1 MRRIKLFFLL
11 TALLAIAQGT
21 WAGTKTFTS
30 FVKGDN
36 IQSPV
41 TVKCWQVS
49 ANRVLMSMPVEI
61 SVSAGYTITSVEFR
75 VYSAYDNSYDIN
87 ASPGTISNKRPTAG
101 TTVTVSNVNNTSTT
115 LQSYGNYIADQI
127 QVNYAPVNYT
137 ISYTLNGGSISG
149 SYPTSYNIET
159 NTFTLKNPT
168 RSGYTFTGWTRSN
181 GSTKQ
186 TSVSIAKGS
195 TGNKSYTANWQV
207 NQASVTT
214 APTAK
219 TGLTYN
225 GSAKA
230 LVNAGVASNGTM
242 YYKVGSGSWS
252 TSIPTATNAG
262 TYTVQYYAKGTGGAS
277 DSGTGSVQVTI
288 AKANPTV
295 TAPTAKSGLKYTG
308 SAQALVNAGSTT
320 GGTMQYKVGSGS
332 WGTSIPTG
340 TDVGTYT
347 VYYQVVGNTNYN
359 GNSGSNFQVTIAQSD
374 QQKADAVIAQINAIG
389 SPITASSQTAISSAR
404 TAYNALTAE
413 QKALV
418 TNYTTLTNAEA
429 ALAVVNLINAIGSPI
444 TAASQTAIDAA
455 RNAYDNLTDDQ
466 KALVGNLSALIDAE
480 AALAVV
486 NQIAAIGEVTL
497 SSGSTIDAARNAY
510 NNLTGDQ
517 QALVGNYATLTAAE
531 AAYNTLV
538 ADHAAADAVIDK
550 INAIGSPITATSQ
563 TAIEDARAAYNALT
577 DTQKGY
583 VTNDSELT
591 AAEAALAAV
600 NLINAIDDPVTASSQ
615 TAIDAARNAYDALS
629 NDQKALVGNIS
640 ALTDAEAAL
649 AVVNLINAI
658 GSPITAASQ
667 TAIDAARN
675 AYDNLTDDQ
684 KALVGNL
691 SALIDAEA
699 ALAVVNQI
707 AAIGEVTLSSG
718 STIADVRTAYDALTG
733 DQQALVGNY
742 ATLTAAEAAYN
753 TLVTDHAAADA
764 VIAQINAIGS
774 PITATSQTAIEDAHA
789 AYDALT
795 DTQKGYVT
803 NYSELT
809 DAEAALAVVN
819 LINAIDNPV
828 VYTNEC
834 HQEILDARTAYD
846 ALSDEQKALVDA
858 TTLQVLTDA
867 EAAYA
872 ASEADHNAANAVID
886 LINAID
892 NPVVYTD
899 ACHQEILDAREA
911 YDNLTQAQKDLI
923 DASTLQK
930 LTDAEDAYA
939 SLNVAITAKPDPV
952 NAGVYYST
960 FYDGSRQLQLP
971 ANVEAYTAT
980 VSGDKML
987 LKKVAVPGDILP
999 AATAV
1004 VLRASQADFTLTPSA
1019 ASPVS
1024 VENNALRGT
1033 DVNMEVPSEHCYV
1046 LSGADGFVG
1055 FYPLSA
1061 PYTLTAHKAYID
1073 LDNLPGGPSSAPR
1086 RLRFV
1091 FSEEQTA
1098 TGMENVQNE
1107 ETKAQK
1113 VMIDGV
1119 MYIIRGEHMY
1129 DAQGQI
1135 VK

>member
-1 MRRIKLFFLL
+1 
-11 TALLAIAQGT
+11 
-21 WAGTKTFTS
+21 
-30 FVKGDN
+30 
-36 IQSPV
+36 
-41 TVKCWQVS
+41 
-49 ANRVLMSMPVEI
+49 MPVLSSGNNITI
-61 SVSAGYTITSVEFR
+61 SISAGYTIVG
-75 VYSAYDNSYDIN
+75 VALVVDQ
-87 ASPGTISNKRPTAG
+87 ASSRKTITATNGTLTAPTPSQG
-101 TTVTVSNVNNTSTT
+101 DVTTVQNVNNSSTT
-115 LQSYGNYIADQI
+115 LSTSGNYRFEWMTVYYTPID
-127 QVNYAPVNYT
+127 YT
-137 ISYTLNGGSISG
+137 ITYNLNNGSVSG
-149 SYPTSYNIET
+149 NPTSYNIET

-168 RSGYTFTGWTRSN
+168 RSGYTFTGWTGSN
-181 GSTKQ
+181 GNTKQ

-242 YYKVGSGSWS
+242 HYKIGTSGSWS

-262 TYTVQYYAKGTGGAS
+262 SYTVQYYAKGTGGAS

-295 TAPTAKSGLKYTG
+295 TAPTAKTGLKYTG

-332 WGTSIPTG
+332 WDTSIPTG

-347 VYYQVVGNTNYN
+347 VYYQVASSANYN
-359 GNSGSNFQVTIAQSD
+359 GNNGSNFQVTIAQSD

-389 SPITASSQTAISSAR
+389 SPITAASQSAITSAR

-444 TAASQTAIDAA
+444 TAASQTAIEDA

-466 KALVGNLSALIDAE
+466 KALVGNLSAL
-480 AALAVV
+480 
-486 NQIAAIGEVTL
+486 T
-497 SSGSTIDAARNAY
+497 
-510 NNLTGDQ
+510 
-517 QALVGNYATLTAAE
+517 
-531 AAYNTLV
+531 
-538 ADHAAADAVIDK
+538 
-550 INAIGSPITATSQ
+550 
-563 TAIEDARAAYNALT
+563 
-577 DTQKGY
+577 
-583 VTNDSELT
+583 
-591 AAEAALAAV
+591 
-600 NLINAIDDPVTASSQ
+600 
-615 TAIDAARNAYDALS
+615 
-629 NDQKALVGNIS
+629 
-640 ALTDAEAAL
+640 
-649 AVVNLINAI
+649 
-658 GSPITAASQ
+658 
-667 TAIDAARN
+667 
-675 AYDNLTDDQ
+675 
-684 KALVGNL
+684 
-691 SALIDAEA
+691 DAEA

-742 ATLTAAEAAYN
+742 STLTAAEAAYN
-753 TLVTDHAAADA
+753 TLVADHAAADA

-774 PITATSQTAIEDAHA
+774 PITAADQTAIEDARA

-809 DAEAALAVVN
+809 DAESALAVVN
-819 LINAIDNPV
+819 LINAIDDPV

-834 HQEILDARTAYD
+834 HQEILDARAAYD

-872 ASEADHNAANAVID
+872 TLVDDHAAADAVIT

-892 NPVVYTD
+892 DPVVYTD

-911 YDNLTQAQKDLI
+911 YNNLTQAQKDLI

-939 SLNVAITAKPDPV
+939 SLNVDITAKLDPV

-1033 DVNMEVPSEHCYV
+1033 DVNMTVPSEHCYV

-1055 FYPLSA
+1055 FYPLSGS
-1061 PYTLTAHKAYID
+1061 YTLTAHKAYID
-1073 LDNLPGGPSSAPR
+1073 LDNLPGGANNAPR

-1129 DAQGQI
+1129 DAQGQVI
-1135 VK
+1135 K

>member
-1 MRRIKLFFLL
+1 MRKVKLFFLL

-21 WAGTKTFTS
+21 WADSKTFTS
-30 FVKGDN
+30 FSIGIN
-36 IQSPV
+36 TNSPV
-41 TVKCWQVS
+41 TVVCDNVS
-49 ANRVLMSMPVEI
+49 SSRAKLSGEEIISIAVLE
-61 SVSAGYTITSVEFR
+61 GYTITEVQFI
-75 VYSAYDNSYDIN
+75 VYSAPSTSAITVTNGTLSN
-87 ASPGTISNKRPTAG
+87 TNPGAG
-101 TTVTVSNVNNTSTT
+101 TTVTVSNVNNINTALISPNGIYYINQILVTYTANTYSVSYNGNGSTSGSTASQTKTHGVT
-115 LQSYGNYIADQI
+115 LQLRNNGYSRTGYTFSKWNTQANGKGTNYNAGANYTANAAATMYAQWTVNTYKVRFNGNGSTGGSMSDQNFTYGTAQNLTANGFSKTGHTFAGWATSADGAKAYNNQQSVNNLTATNGETVNLFAKWTVNQYTIKFNNYDGTQLQSS
-127 QVNYAPVNYT
+127 QVNYGATPAYT
-137 ISYTLNGGSISG
+137 GATPTKPSTAAYT
-149 SYPTSYNIET
+149 
-159 NTFTLKNPT
+159 
-168 RSGYTFTGWTRSN
+168 YTFNGWSPAIATVTSN
-181 GSTKQ
+181 AT
-186 TSVSIAKGS
+186 
-195 TGNKSYTANWQV
+195 YTAQFTEQI
-207 NQASVTT
+207 NQATVD
-214 APTAK
+214 AAI
-219 TGLTYN
+219 
-225 GSAKA
+225 A
-230 LVNAGVASNGTM
+230 L
-242 YYKVGSGSWS
+242 
-252 TSIPTATNAG
+252 
-262 TYTVQYYAKGTGGAS
+262 
-277 DSGTGSVQVTI
+277 
-288 AKANPTV
+288 
-295 TAPTAKSGLKYTG
+295 
-308 SAQALVNAGSTT
+308 
-320 GGTMQYKVGSGS
+320 
-332 WGTSIPTG
+332 
-340 TDVGTYT
+340 
-347 VYYQVVGNTNYN
+347 
-359 GNSGSNFQVTIAQSD
+359 
-374 QQKADAVIAQINAIG
+374 INAIDN
-389 SPITASSQTAISSAR
+389 PVVYTDACHDKITDAR
-404 TAYNALTAE
+404 TAYDNLTQA
-413 QKALV
+413 QKDLIDAS
-418 TNYTTLTNAEA
+418 TLQKLTDAEA
-429 ALAVVNLINAIGSPI
+429 AYAALEADHNAANAVINLINAIGSPI

-466 KALVGNLSALIDAE
+466 KALVGNLS
-480 AALAVV
+480 
-486 NQIAAIGEVTL
+486 
-497 SSGSTIDAARNAY
+497 
-510 NNLTGDQ
+510 
-517 QALVGNYATLTAAE
+517 TLT
-531 AAYNTLV
+531 N
-538 ADHAAADAVIDK
+538 
-550 INAIGSPITATSQ
+550 
-563 TAIEDARAAYNALT
+563 
-577 DTQKGY
+577 
-583 VTNDSELT
+583 
-591 AAEAALAAV
+591 
-600 NLINAIDDPVTASSQ
+600 
-615 TAIDAARNAYDALS
+615 
-629 NDQKALVGNIS
+629 
-640 ALTDAEAAL
+640 
-649 AVVNLINAI
+649 
-658 GSPITAASQ
+658 
-667 TAIDAARN
+667 
-675 AYDNLTDDQ
+675 
-684 KALVGNL
+684 
-691 SALIDAEA
+691 AEA

-742 ATLTAAEAAYN
+742 ATLTDAEAAYN

-764 VIAQINAIGS
+764 VIDKINAIVP
-774 PITATSQTAIEDAHA
+774 PITAASQTAIEEARA
-789 AYDALT
+789 AYNALT

-819 LINAIDNPV
+819 LINAIDDPV
-828 VYTNEC
+828 VYTTAC
-834 HQEILDARTAYD
+834 HDEITDARTAYE
-846 ALSDEQKALVDA
+846 ALTAEQKALVDA

-872 ASEADHNAANAVID
+872 TLVDDHAAADAVIT

-892 NPVVYTD
+892 DPVVYTD

-930 LTDAEDAYA
+930 LTDAENAYA
-939 SLNVAITAKPDPV
+939 SLNVNITAKLDPV
-952 NAGVYYST
+952 NDGVYYST

-1033 DVNMEVPSEHCYV
+1033 DVNMDVPSDHCYV

-1073 LDNLPGGPSSAPR
+1073 LDNLPGGANNAPR

>member
-1 MRRIKLFFLL
+1 MRKVKLFFLL

-21 WAGTKTFTS
+21 WAQSYPSQTFNSVNQGNNTK
-30 FVKGDN
+30 
-36 IQSPV
+36 SPV
-41 TVKCWQVS
+41 TVNCAAVS
-49 ANRVLMSMPVEI
+49 SSMPVLSSGNNITI
-61 SVSAGYTITSVEFR
+61 SISAGYTIVG
-75 VYSAYDNSYDIN
+75 VALVVDQ
-87 ASPGTISNKRPTAG
+87 ASSRKTITATNGTLTAPTPSQG
-101 TTVTVSNVNNTSTT
+101 DVTTVQNVNNSSTT
-115 LQSYGNYIADQI
+115 LSTSGNYRFEWMTVYYTPID
-127 QVNYAPVNYT
+127 YT
-137 ISYTLNGGSISG
+137 ITYNLNNGSVSG
-149 SYPTSYNIET
+149 NPTSYNIET

-168 RSGYTFTGWTRSN
+168 RSGYTFTGWTGSN
-181 GSTKQ
+181 GNTKQ

-242 YYKVGSGSWS
+242 HYKIGTSGSWS

-262 TYTVQYYAKGTGGAS
+262 SYTVQYYAKGTGGAS

-295 TAPTAKSGLKYTG
+295 TAPTAKTGLKYTG

-332 WGTSIPTG
+332 WDTSIPTG

-347 VYYQVVGNTNYN
+347 VYYQVASSANYN
-359 GNSGSNFQVTIAQSD
+359 GNNGSNFQVTIAQSD

-389 SPITASSQTAISSAR
+389 SPITAASQSAITSAR

-444 TAASQTAIDAA
+444 TAASQTAIEDA

-466 KALVGNLSALIDAE
+466 KALVGNLSAL
-480 AALAVV
+480 
-486 NQIAAIGEVTL
+486 T
-497 SSGSTIDAARNAY
+497 
-510 NNLTGDQ
+510 
-517 QALVGNYATLTAAE
+517 
-531 AAYNTLV
+531 
-538 ADHAAADAVIDK
+538 
-550 INAIGSPITATSQ
+550 
-563 TAIEDARAAYNALT
+563 
-577 DTQKGY
+577 
-583 VTNDSELT
+583 
-591 AAEAALAAV
+591 
-600 NLINAIDDPVTASSQ
+600 
-615 TAIDAARNAYDALS
+615 
-629 NDQKALVGNIS
+629 
-640 ALTDAEAAL
+640 
-649 AVVNLINAI
+649 
-658 GSPITAASQ
+658 
-667 TAIDAARN
+667 
-675 AYDNLTDDQ
+675 
-684 KALVGNL
+684 
-691 SALIDAEA
+691 DAEA

-742 ATLTAAEAAYN
+742 STLTAAEAAYN
-753 TLVTDHAAADA
+753 TLVADHAAADA

-774 PITATSQTAIEDAHA
+774 PITAADQTAIEDARA

-809 DAEAALAVVN
+809 DAESALAVVN
-819 LINAIDNPV
+819 LINAIDDPV

-834 HQEILDARTAYD
+834 HQEILDARAAYD

-872 ASEADHNAANAVID
+872 TLVDDHAAADAVIT

-892 NPVVYTD
+892 DPVVYTD

-911 YDNLTQAQKDLI
+911 YNNLTQAQKDLI

-939 SLNVAITAKPDPV
+939 SLNVDITAKLDPV

-1033 DVNMEVPSEHCYV
+1033 DVNMTVPSEHCYV

-1055 FYPLSA
+1055 FYPLSGS
-1061 PYTLTAHKAYID
+1061 YTLTAHKAYID
-1073 LDNLPGGPSSAPR
+1073 LDNLPGGANNAPR

-1129 DAQGQI
+1129 DAQGQVI
-1135 VK
+1135 K

>member
-1 MRRIKLFFLL
+1 MRKVKLFFLL

-21 WAGTKTFTS
+21 WAQAYPSQDFNSVTSGNNTK
-30 FVKGDN
+30 
-36 IQSPV
+36 SPV
-41 TVKCWQVS
+41 TVNCAAVS
-49 ANRVLMSMPVEI
+49 SNMAVLSSGNNITI
-61 SVSAGYTITSVEFR
+61 SISAGYTIVGATMVVDQATNRKTITATNGTLTNQTPFQG
-75 VYSAYDNSYDIN
+75 DI
-87 ASPGTISNKRPTAG
+87 
-101 TTVTVSNVNNTSTT
+101 TTVQNVNNSSTT
-115 LQSYGNYIADQI
+115 LSTSGNYRFEWMTVYYTPID
-127 QVNYAPVNYT
+127 YT
-137 ISYTLNGGSISG
+137 ITYNLGGGSVSG
-149 SYPTSYNIET
+149 NPTSYNIET
-159 NTFTLKNPT
+159 ATFTLKNPT
-168 RSGYTFTGWTRSN
+168 RSGYTFTGWTGSN

-195 TGNKSYTANWQV
+195 TGNKTYTANWQV
-207 NQASVTT
+207 NQASVTK

-225 GSAKA
+225 GTAKA
-230 LVNAGVASNGTM
+230 LVNAGTASNGTM
-242 YYKVGSGSWS
+242 QYRIGTSGTWS

-262 TYTVQYYAKGTGGAS
+262 SYTVQYYAKGTGGAS

-340 TDVGTYT
+340 TDVGSYT

-359 GNSGSNFQVTIAQSD
+359 GNNGSNFQVTIAQSD

-389 SPITASSQTAISSAR
+389 SPITAASQSAISTAR

-418 TNYTTLTNAEA
+418 TNYTT
-429 ALAVVNLINAIGSPI
+429 
-444 TAASQTAIDAA
+444 
-455 RNAYDNLTDDQ
+455 
-466 KALVGNLSALIDAE
+466 
-480 AALAVV
+480 
-486 NQIAAIGEVTL
+486 
-497 SSGSTIDAARNAY
+497 
-510 NNLTGDQ
+510 
-517 QALVGNYATLTAAE
+517 
-531 AAYNTLV
+531 
-538 ADHAAADAVIDK
+538 
-550 INAIGSPITATSQ
+550 
-563 TAIEDARAAYNALT
+563 
-577 DTQKGY
+577 
-583 VTNDSELT
+583 
-591 AAEAALAAV
+591 
-600 NLINAIDDPVTASSQ
+600 
-615 TAIDAARNAYDALS
+615 
-629 NDQKALVGNIS
+629 
-640 ALTDAEAAL
+640 LTDAEAAL

-691 SALIDAEA
+691 SALTNAEA

-718 STIADVRTAYDALTG
+718 STIADVREAYDALTG

-742 ATLTAAEAAYN
+742 STLTDAEAAYN

-764 VIAQINAIGS
+764 VIDKINAIIP
-774 PITATSQTAIEDAHA
+774 PITAASQTAIEEARA
-789 AYDALT
+789 AYNALT

-809 DAEAALAVVN
+809 DAESALAAVN

-834 HQEILDARTAYD
+834 HQEILDARAAYEALTA
-846 ALSDEQKALVDA
+846 EQKALVDA

-867 EAAYA
+867 EAAYDA
-872 ASEADHNAANAVID
+872 LVADHNAANAVID

-911 YDNLTQAQKDLI
+911 YNNLTQAQKDLI
-923 DASTLQK
+923 DASTLLK

-939 SLNVAITAKPDPV
+939 SLNVDITAKLDPA
-952 NAGVYYST
+952 NDGVYYST

-1004 VLRASQADFTLTPSA
+1004 VLRASQADFTLIPSA

-1033 DVNMEVPSEHCYV
+1033 DVNMTVPSEHCYV

-1055 FYPLSA
+1055 FYPLSGS
-1061 PYTLTAHKAYID
+1061 YTLTAHKAYID
-1073 LDNLPGGPSSAPR
+1073 LDNLPGGANNAPR

-1091 FSEEQTA
+1091 FDTA
-1098 TGMENVQNE
+1098 TDIDHTNAAVESRKVLEN
-1107 ETKAQK
+1107 
-1113 VMIDGV
+1113 GV
-1119 MYIIRGEHMY
+1119 LYIIKNGEKY
-1129 DAQGQI
+1129 NVLGAKIQ
-1135 VK
+1135 

>member
-21 WAGTKTFTS
+21 WADTKTFTG
-30 FVKGDN
+30 FGEGN
-36 IQSPV
+36 NTNSPV
-41 TVKCWQVS
+41 TVNCKS
-49 ANRVLMSMPVEI
+49 ASGKAWLYSQGNIQI
-61 SVSAGYTITSVEFR
+61 SVSAGYTITEVQFI
-75 VYSAYDNSYDIN
+75 IN
-87 ASPGTISNKRPTAG
+87 QVNTSGSITANGTKLTQGVPVT
-101 TTVTVSNVNNTSTT
+101 TVSNVNNTQTT
-115 LQSYGNYIADQI
+115 LQTNGSYYINWI
-127 QVNYAPVNYT
+127 QVTYT
-137 ISYTLNGGSISG
+137 GNPYTVTFDKQSGTNGSNSVTATYGSAMPSATMPTRTGYTFGGYYTGTNGSGTQYYNANGGSARNWDKTADTKL
-149 SYPTSYNIET
+149 YA
-159 NTFTLKNPT
+159 K
-168 RSGYTFTGWTRSN
+168 WT
-181 GSTKQ
+181 
-186 TSVSIAKGS
+186 I
-195 TGNKSYTANWQV
+195 

-230 LVNAGVASNGTM
+230 LVNAGTASNGTM
-242 YYKVGSGSWS
+242 NYRIGTSGSWS
-252 TSIPTATNAG
+252 TSIPTATDAG
-262 TYTVQYYAKGTGGAS
+262 SYTVQYYAQGTGGAS
-277 DSGTGSVQVTI
+277 NSATGSVQVTI

-295 TAPTAKSGLKYTG
+295 TPPTAKSGLKYTG

-389 SPITASSQTAISSAR
+389 SPITAASQSAITSAR

-455 RNAYDNLTDDQ
+455 RNAYD
-466 KALVGNLSALIDAE
+466 A
-480 AALAVV
+480 
-486 NQIAAIGEVTL
+486 
-497 SSGSTIDAARNAY
+497 
-510 NNLTGDQ
+510 LTGDQ
-517 QALVGNYATLTAAE
+517 QALVGNL
-531 AAYNTLV
+531 
-538 ADHAAADAVIDK
+538 
-550 INAIGSPITATSQ
+550 
-563 TAIEDARAAYNALT
+563 
-577 DTQKGY
+577 
-583 VTNDSELT
+583 
-591 AAEAALAAV
+591 
-600 NLINAIDDPVTASSQ
+600 
-615 TAIDAARNAYDALS
+615 
-629 NDQKALVGNIS
+629 S
-640 ALTDAEAAL
+640 ALT
-649 AVVNLINAI
+649 
-658 GSPITAASQ
+658 
-667 TAIDAARN
+667 
-675 AYDNLTDDQ
+675 
-684 KALVGNL
+684 
-691 SALIDAEA
+691 DAEA

-718 STIADVRTAYDALTG
+718 STIADVRTAYNALTG
-733 DQQALVGNY
+733 DQQVLVGNY

-764 VIAQINAIGS
+764 VIDKINAIIP
-774 PITATSQTAIEDAHA
+774 PITAADQTAIEDARA
-789 AYDALT
+789 AYNALT

-819 LINAIDNPV
+819 LINAIDDPV

-834 HQEILDARTAYD
+834 HQEILDARAAYD

-858 TTLQVLTDA
+858 TTLQKLTDA
-867 EAAYA
+867 EADYDALV
-872 ASEADHNAANAVID
+872 ADHAAADAVID

-892 NPVVYTD
+892 DPVVYTD

-911 YDNLTQAQKDLI
+911 YDNLTQAQKNLI
-923 DASTLQK
+923 DASTLLK

-939 SLNVAITAKPDPV
+939 SLNVDITAKPDPV
-952 NAGVYYST
+952 NDGVYYST

-987 LKKVAVPGDILP
+987 LKKVAVQGDILP

-1004 VLRASQADFTLTPSA
+1004 VLRASQADFTLIPSA

-1073 LDNLPGGPSSAPR
+1073 LDNLPGGANNAPR

>member
-1 MRRIKLFFLL
+1 MRKVKLFFLL

-21 WAGTKTFTS
+21 WADTKTFTS
-30 FVKGDN
+30 FSEGQN
-36 IQSPV
+36 TQSPV
-41 TVKCWQVS
+41 TVHCSSVS
-49 ANRVLMSMPVEI
+49 SNRAKLCSYGDI
-61 SVSAGYTITSVEFR
+61 SIIVSAGYTITEVKFR
-75 VYSAYDNSYDIN
+75 VYGAYSTN
-87 ASPGTISNKRPTAG
+87 AIKVNNGTLSNTNPGAG
-101 TTVTVSNVNNTSTT
+101 YTVTVSKVNATQTT
-115 LQSYGNYIADQI
+115 LQSKQGDYSIDQI
-127 QVNYAPVNYT
+127 QVTYTGATYTVNFDKQSGSGGSNSVTATYGSAMPSMTKPSRTGYT
-137 ISYTLNGGSISG
+137 FGGYYTGTNGSGTQYYNANGGSA
-149 SYPTSYNIET
+149 
-159 NTFTLKNPT
+159 KN
-168 RSGYTFTGWTRSN
+168 WD
-181 GSTKQ
+181 Q
-186 TSVSIAKGS
+186 TSNKTLYAKW
-195 TGNKSYTANWQV
+195 TINP
-207 NQASVTT
+207 ASVTT

-242 YYKVGSGSWS
+242 NYRIGTSGTWS

-262 TYTVQYYAKGTGGAS
+262 TYTVQYYAQGTGGAS
-277 DSGTGSVQVTI
+277 NSGTGSVQVTI

-359 GNSGSNFQVTIAQSD
+359 GNNGSNFQVTIAQSD

-389 SPITASSQTAISSAR
+389 SPITAASQSAITSAR

-429 ALAVVNLINAIGSPI
+429 ALAVVNQINAIGSPI

-455 RNAYDNLTDDQ
+455 HTAYNALTDDQ
-466 KALVGNLSALIDAE
+466 KALVGNLSAL
-480 AALAVV
+480 
-486 NQIAAIGEVTL
+486 T
-497 SSGSTIDAARNAY
+497 
-510 NNLTGDQ
+510 
-517 QALVGNYATLTAAE
+517 
-531 AAYNTLV
+531 
-538 ADHAAADAVIDK
+538 
-550 INAIGSPITATSQ
+550 
-563 TAIEDARAAYNALT
+563 
-577 DTQKGY
+577 
-583 VTNDSELT
+583 
-591 AAEAALAAV
+591 
-600 NLINAIDDPVTASSQ
+600 
-615 TAIDAARNAYDALS
+615 
-629 NDQKALVGNIS
+629 
-640 ALTDAEAAL
+640 
-649 AVVNLINAI
+649 
-658 GSPITAASQ
+658 
-667 TAIDAARN
+667 
-675 AYDNLTDDQ
+675 
-684 KALVGNL
+684 
-691 SALIDAEA
+691 DAEA

-764 VIAQINAIGS
+764 VIDKIDAIGS
-774 PITATSQTAIEDAHA
+774 PITAASQTAIEDARA
-789 AYDALT
+789 AYNALT

-819 LINAIDNPV
+819 LINAIDDPV
-828 VYTNEC
+828 TASS
-834 HQEILDARTAYD
+834 QTAIDAARNAYD
-846 ALSDEQKALVDA
+846 NLTDDQKALVGNLSALTDA
-858 TTLQVLTDA
+858 EAALAVVNQINAIGTPITLDSKDAIDAARNAYDNLTDDQKALVGNLSALTDA

-872 ASEADHNAANAVID
+872 
-886 LINAID
+886 
-892 NPVVYTD
+892 
-899 ACHQEILDAREA
+899 
-911 YDNLTQAQKDLI
+911 
-923 DASTLQK
+923 
-930 LTDAEDAYA
+930 
-939 SLNVAITAKPDPV
+939 SLNVDITAKADPV

-1004 VLRASQADFTLTPSA
+1004 VLRASQAAFTLTPSA

-1061 PYTLTAHKAYID
+1061 PYTLSAHKAYID

-1091 FSEEQTA
+1091 FSEEQSA

>member
-1 MRRIKLFFLL
+1 MRKVKLFFLL

-21 WAGTKTFTS
+21 WADTKTFTS
-30 FVKGDN
+30 FNQGQN
-36 IQSPV
+36 TQSPV
-41 TVKCWQVS
+41 TVMCDNVS
-49 ANRVLMSMPVEI
+49 SNKAWLYSSNI
-61 SVSAGYTITSVEFR
+61 IAITVSEGYTITEVNFR
-75 VYSAYDNSYDIN
+75 VSSVNTQSPITASYGTLSNNRPN
-87 ASPGTISNKRPTAG
+87 AGA
-101 TTVTVSNVNNTSTT
+101 TVTVSNVNYTQTVLRSPSG
-115 LQSYGNYIADQI
+115 SYYINQI
-127 QVNYAPVNYT
+127 QVT
-137 ISYTLNGGSISG
+137 YTL
-149 SYPTSYNIET
+149 
-159 NTFTLKNPT
+159 
-168 RSGYTFTGWTRSN
+168 
-181 GSTKQ
+181 
-186 TSVSIAKGS
+186 
-195 TGNKSYTANWQV
+195 

-242 YYKVGSGSWS
+242 NYRIGTSGTWS

-262 TYTVQYYAKGTGGAS
+262 SYTVQYYAKGTGGYA
-277 DSGTGSVQVTI
+277 DSGTGSVQVAIAKANPTVTAPTAKANLTYSGSAQALVNAGSTTGGTMQYKVGSGSWGTSIPTGTNAGSYTVYYQVVGNTNYNGNNGSNFQVTI

-295 TAPTAKSGLKYTG
+295 TAPTAKTGLKYTG

-340 TDVGTYT
+340 TNAGSYT
-347 VYYQVVGNTNYN
+347 VYYQVEGNTNYN
-359 GNSGSNFQVTIAQSD
+359 GNNGSNFQVTIAQSD

-389 SPITASSQTAISSAR
+389 SPITAASQSAITSAR

-418 TNYTTLTNAEA
+418 TNYTT
-429 ALAVVNLINAIGSPI
+429 
-444 TAASQTAIDAA
+444 
-455 RNAYDNLTDDQ
+455 
-466 KALVGNLSALIDAE
+466 
-480 AALAVV
+480 
-486 NQIAAIGEVTL
+486 
-497 SSGSTIDAARNAY
+497 
-510 NNLTGDQ
+510 
-517 QALVGNYATLTAAE
+517 
-531 AAYNTLV
+531 
-538 ADHAAADAVIDK
+538 
-550 INAIGSPITATSQ
+550 
-563 TAIEDARAAYNALT
+563 
-577 DTQKGY
+577 
-583 VTNDSELT
+583 
-591 AAEAALAAV
+591 
-600 NLINAIDDPVTASSQ
+600 
-615 TAIDAARNAYDALS
+615 
-629 NDQKALVGNIS
+629 
-640 ALTDAEAAL
+640 LTDAEAAL

-667 TAIDAARN
+667 SAITSARTAYN
-675 AYDNLTDDQ
+675 ALTAEQ

-691 SALIDAEA
+691 SALTDAEA

-742 ATLTAAEAAYN
+742 STLTDAEAAYN

-764 VIAQINAIGS
+764 VIDKINAIGS
-774 PITATSQTAIEDAHA
+774 PITAASQTAIEDARA
-789 AYDALT
+789 AYNALT

-809 DAEAALAVVN
+809 DAEAALVVVN
-819 LINAIDNPV
+819 LINAIDDPV
-828 VYTNEC
+828 VYTTAC
-834 HQEILDARTAYD
+834 HDEITDARTAYE
-846 ALSDEQKALVDA
+846 ALTAEQKALVDA

-872 ASEADHNAANAVID
+872 ALVADHNAANAVID

-892 NPVVYTD
+892 DPVVYTD

-911 YDNLTQAQKDLI
+911 YNNLTQAQKDLI

-939 SLNVAITAKPDPV
+939 SLNVNITAKLDPV
-952 NAGVYYST
+952 NDGVYYST

-1033 DVNMEVPSEHCYV
+1033 DVNMDVPSDHCYV

-1061 PYTLTAHKAYID
+1061 PYTLSAHKAYID

>member
-1 MRRIKLFFLL
+1 MRKVKLFFLL

-21 WAGTKTFTS
+21 WAQSYPSQTFNSVNQGNNT
-30 FVKGDN
+30 
-36 IQSPV
+36 ISPV
-41 TVKCWQVS
+41 TVNCAAVS
-49 ANRVLMSMPVEI
+49 SSMPVLSSGNNITI
-61 SVSAGYTITSVEFR
+61 SISAGYTIVDVALVVEQ
-75 VYSAYDNSYDIN
+75 
-87 ASPGTISNKRPTAG
+87 ASSRKTITATNGTLTESTPSQG
-101 TTVTVSNVNNTSTT
+101 DVTTVQNVNNSSTT
-115 LQSYGNYIADQI
+115 LSTSGNYRFEWMTVYYTPI
-127 QVNYAPVNYT
+127 NYT
-137 ISYTLNGGSISG
+137 ITYNLNSGTVSGGN
-149 SYPTSYNIET
+149 PTSYNIET

-168 RSGYTFTGWTRSN
+168 RSGYTFTGWTGSN
-181 GSTKQ
+181 GNTKQ

-242 YYKVGSGSWS
+242 YYRIGTSGTWG

-288 AKANPTV
+288 AKANPSV

-389 SPITASSQTAISSAR
+389 SPITAASQTAISSAR

-466 KALVGNLSALIDAE
+466 KALVGNLSAL
-480 AALAVV
+480 
-486 NQIAAIGEVTL
+486 T
-497 SSGSTIDAARNAY
+497 
-510 NNLTGDQ
+510 
-517 QALVGNYATLTAAE
+517 
-531 AAYNTLV
+531 
-538 ADHAAADAVIDK
+538 
-550 INAIGSPITATSQ
+550 
-563 TAIEDARAAYNALT
+563 
-577 DTQKGY
+577 
-583 VTNDSELT
+583 
-591 AAEAALAAV
+591 
-600 NLINAIDDPVTASSQ
+600 
-615 TAIDAARNAYDALS
+615 
-629 NDQKALVGNIS
+629 
-640 ALTDAEAAL
+640 
-649 AVVNLINAI
+649 
-658 GSPITAASQ
+658 
-667 TAIDAARN
+667 
-675 AYDNLTDDQ
+675 
-684 KALVGNL
+684 
-691 SALIDAEA
+691 DAEA

-718 STIADVRTAYDALTG
+718 STIADVRTAYNALTD
-733 DQQALVGNY
+733 DQKALVGNLS
-742 ATLTAAEAAYN
+742 ALTDAEAAYN
-753 TLVTDHAAADA
+753 TLVADHAAADA
-764 VIAQINAIGS
+764 VIDKITAIGS
-774 PITATSQTAIEDAHA
+774 PITATSQTAIEDARA
-789 AYDALT
+789 AYNALT
-795 DTQKGYVT
+795 DTQEGYVT

-819 LINAIDNPV
+819 LINAIDDPV

-834 HQEILDARTAYD
+834 HQEILDAREAYD

-867 EAAYA
+867 EAAYDA
-872 ASEADHNAANAVID
+872 LEADHNAANAVIN

-892 NPVVYTD
+892 DPVVYTD

-923 DASTLQK
+923 DASTLLK

-939 SLNVAITAKPDPV
+939 SLNVDITAKPDPV
-952 NAGVYYST
+952 NDGVYYST

-1004 VLRASQADFTLTPSA
+1004 VLRASQADFTLIPSA

-1033 DVNMEVPSEHCYV
+1033 DVNMEVPSDHCYV

-1061 PYTLTAHKAYID
+1061 PYTLSAHKAYID
-1073 LDNLPGGPSSAPR
+1073 LDNLPGGTNNAPR

>member
-1 MRRIKLFFLL
+1 MRKVKLFFLL
-11 TALLAIAQGT
+11 TALLAIAQGM

-36 IQSPV
+36 TDIPV

-49 ANRVLMSMPVEI
+49 ANKVLMSMPVEI

-87 ASPGTISNKRPTAG
+87 ASPGTLSNTNPTAG
-101 TTVTVSNVNNTSTT
+101 TTVTVSNVNSTSTT
-115 LQSYGNYIADQI
+115 LSSYGNYIADQI

-137 ISYTLNGGSISG
+137 ISYTLNSG
-149 SYPTSYNIET
+149 TVSGNPTSYNIET
-159 NTFTLKNPT
+159 ATFTLKNPT
-168 RSGYTFTGWTRSN
+168 RSGYTFTGWTGSN
-181 GSTKQ
+181 GNTKQ

-219 TGLTYN
+219 TGLTYD

-288 AKANPTV
+288 AKANPSV

-320 GGTMQYKVGSGS
+320 GGTMQYKVGNGS

-389 SPITASSQTAISSAR
+389 SPITAASQTAISSAR

-418 TNYTTLTNAEA
+418 TNYTTLTDAEA
-429 ALAVVNLINAIGSPI
+429 ALAVVNQINAIGSPI

-455 RNAYDNLTDDQ
+455 HNAYDHLTDDQ
-466 KALVGNLSALIDAE
+466 KALVGNLSTLTDAE

-497 SSGSTIDAARNAY
+497 SSGSTIADVRTAY
-510 NNLTGDQ
+510 NALTDDQ
-517 QALVGNYATLTAAE
+517 QALVGNYATLTDAE

-538 ADHAAADAVIDK
+538 TDHAAADAVIDK

-583 VTNDSELT
+583 VTNC
-591 AAEAALAAV
+591 
-600 NLINAIDDPVTASSQ
+600 
-615 TAIDAARNAYDALS
+615 
-629 NDQKALVGNIS
+629 
-640 ALTDAEAAL
+640 
-649 AVVNLINAI
+649 
-658 GSPITAASQ
+658 
-667 TAIDAARN
+667 
-675 AYDNLTDDQ
+675 
-684 KALVGNL
+684 
-691 SALIDAEA
+691 
-699 ALAVVNQI
+699 
-707 AAIGEVTLSSG
+707 
-718 STIADVRTAYDALTG
+718 
-733 DQQALVGNY
+733 
-742 ATLTAAEAAYN
+742 
-753 TLVTDHAAADA
+753 
-764 VIAQINAIGS
+764 
-774 PITATSQTAIEDAHA
+774 
-789 AYDALT
+789 
-795 DTQKGYVT
+795 
-803 NYSELT
+803 SELT

-819 LINAIDNPV
+819 LINAIDDPV
-828 VYTNEC
+828 VYTTAC
-834 HQEILDARTAYD
+834 HDEITAARTAYE
-846 ALSDEQKALVDA
+846 ALTAEQKALVDA
-858 TTLQVLTDA
+858 TTLQKLTDA

-872 ASEADHNAANAVID
+872 ALVADHAAADAVID

-892 NPVVYTD
+892 DPVVYTD

-911 YDNLTQAQKDLI
+911 YNNLTQAQKNLI

-939 SLNVAITAKPDPV
+939 SLNVDITAKPDPV
-952 NAGVYYST
+952 NDGVYYST

-987 LKKVAVPGDILP
+987 LKKVAGAGDILP

-1061 PYTLTAHKAYID
+1061 PYTLSAHKAYID
-1073 LDNLPGGPSSAPR
+1073 LDNLPGGANNAPR

-1098 TGMENVQNE
+1098 TGMESVQPS
-1107 ETKAQK
+1107 AISSQK
-1113 VMIDGV
+1113 VIENGQLFIIKNGV
-1119 MYIIRGEHMY
+1119 KYN
-1129 DAQGQI
+1129 AQGQVI
-1135 VK
+1135 K

>member
-1 MRRIKLFFLL
+1 MRKVKLFFLL

-21 WAGTKTFTS
+21 WAQAYPSQDFSSVNQGNNTK
-30 FVKGDN
+30 
-36 IQSPV
+36 SPV
-41 TVKCWQVS
+41 TVNCAAVS
-49 ANRVLMSMPVEI
+49 SSKAVLSSGNNITI
-61 SVSAGYTITSVEFR
+61 SISAGYTIVGATMVVDQATSRKTITATNGTLTEATPFQG
-75 VYSAYDNSYDIN
+75 DI
-87 ASPGTISNKRPTAG
+87 
-101 TTVTVSNVNNTSTT
+101 TTVQEVNNSSTT
-115 LQSYGNYIADQI
+115 LSTSGNYRFEWMT
-127 QVNYAPVNYT
+127 VYYTPVNYT

-149 SYPTSYNIET
+149 TYPTSYTIET

-168 RSGYTFTGWTRSN
+168 RTGYTFTGWTGSN

-195 TGNKSYTANWQV
+195 TGNKTYTANWQV
-207 NQASVTT
+207 NQASVTK

-219 TGLTYN
+219 TSLTYN
-225 GSAKA
+225 GSAQA
-230 LVNAGVASNGTM
+230 LVNAGTASNGTM
-242 YYKVGSGSWS
+242 QYRIGTSGTWS

-262 TYTVQYYAKGTGGAS
+262 SYTVQYYAKGTGGAS

-288 AKANPTV
+288 TKANPTV

-332 WGTSIPTG
+332 WGTSIPTA
-340 TDVGTYT
+340 TEVGSYT
-347 VYYQVVGNTNYN
+347 VYYRVEANTNYN
-359 GNSGSNFQVTIAQSD
+359 GNNGSNFQVTIAQSD

-389 SPITASSQTAISSAR
+389 SPITAASQSAISTAR

-418 TNYTTLTNAEA
+418 TIYTTLTDAEA
-429 ALAVVNLINAIGSPI
+429 ALAVVNLINAIGSPITAASQTAIDAARNAYEALSNDQKALVGNLSTLTNAEAALVVVNQIAAIGEVTLSSGSTIADVRAAYNALTGDQQALVGNYATLTDAEAAYNTLVADHAAADAVIAQINAIGSPI

-466 KALVGNLSALIDAE
+466 KALVGNLS
-480 AALAVV
+480 
-486 NQIAAIGEVTL
+486 
-497 SSGSTIDAARNAY
+497 
-510 NNLTGDQ
+510 
-517 QALVGNYATLTAAE
+517 TLT
-531 AAYNTLV
+531 N
-538 ADHAAADAVIDK
+538 
-550 INAIGSPITATSQ
+550 
-563 TAIEDARAAYNALT
+563 
-577 DTQKGY
+577 
-583 VTNDSELT
+583 
-591 AAEAALAAV
+591 
-600 NLINAIDDPVTASSQ
+600 
-615 TAIDAARNAYDALS
+615 
-629 NDQKALVGNIS
+629 
-640 ALTDAEAAL
+640 
-649 AVVNLINAI
+649 
-658 GSPITAASQ
+658 
-667 TAIDAARN
+667 
-675 AYDNLTDDQ
+675 
-684 KALVGNL
+684 
-691 SALIDAEA
+691 
-699 ALAVVNQI
+699 
-707 AAIGEVTLSSG
+707 
-718 STIADVRTAYDALTG
+718 
-733 DQQALVGNY
+733 
-742 ATLTAAEAAYN
+742 
-753 TLVTDHAAADA
+753 
-764 VIAQINAIGS
+764 
-774 PITATSQTAIEDAHA
+774 
-789 AYDALT
+789 
-795 DTQKGYVT
+795 
-803 NYSELT
+803 
-809 DAEAALAVVN
+809 AEAALAVVN
-819 LINAIDNPV
+819 LINAIDDPV
-828 VYTNEC
+828 VYTTAC
-834 HQEILDARTAYD
+834 YDEITGARTAYE
-846 ALSDEQKALVDA
+846 ALTAEQKALVDA

-867 EAAYA
+867 EAAYDALEDDHA
-872 ASEADHNAANAVID
+872 AADAVIT

-892 NPVVYTD
+892 DPVVYTD

-911 YDNLTQAQKDLI
+911 YDNLTQAQKDLV

-939 SLNVAITAKPDPV
+939 SLNVDITAKLDPV
-952 NAGVYYST
+952 NDGVYYST

-1004 VLRASQADFTLTPSA
+1004 VLRASQADFTLIPSA

-1061 PYTLTAHKAYID
+1061 PYTLTAHKAFID
-1073 LDNLPGGPSSAPR
+1073 LDNLPGSNNAPR

>member
-1 MRRIKLFFLL
+1 MRKVKLFFLL

-21 WAGTKTFTS
+21 WADTKTFTS
-30 FVKGDN
+30 FSQGN
-36 IQSPV
+36 NTNNPV
-41 TVKCWQVS
+41 TVNCGEVYSSK
-49 ANRVLMSMPVEI
+49 AVLKSGKNI
-61 SVSAGYTITSVEFR
+61 TITVSTGYEIKSMAFNC
-75 VYSAYDNSYDIN
+75 SAENSQTITTTPAGLLQD
-87 ASPGTISNKRPTAG
+87 ASPTYGSYANNINSTSFTMSTAG
-101 TTVTVSNVNNTSTT
+101 EYWISS
-115 LQSYGNYIADQI
+115 IE
-127 QVNYAPVNYT
+127 VNYASVNYT
-137 ISYTLNGGSISG
+137 ISYTLNGGSVSG
-149 SYPTSYNIET
+149 NPTSYNIET

-168 RSGYTFTGWTRSN
+168 RSGYTFTGWTGSN

-186 TSVSIAKGS
+186 TSVSITKGS
-195 TGNKSYTANWQV
+195 TGNKTYTANWQV

-242 YYKVGSGSWS
+242 YYRIGTSGSWS

-262 TYTVQYYAKGTGGAS
+262 SYTVQYYAKGTGGAS

-340 TDVGTYT
+340 TDVGSYT

-359 GNSGSNFQVTIAQSD
+359 GNNGSNFQVTIAQSD
-374 QQKADAVIAQINAIG
+374 QQKADAVIAQITAIG
-389 SPITASSQTAISSAR
+389 SPITAASQSAITSAR

-466 KALVGNLSALIDAE
+466 KALVGNLSALTDAE

-497 SSGSTIDAARNAY
+497 SSGSIIADVRAAYDA
-510 NNLTGDQ
+510 LTGDQ

-563 TAIEDARAAYNALT
+563 TAIEEARAAYN
-577 DTQKGY
+577 
-583 VTNDSELT
+583 
-591 AAEAALAAV
+591 
-600 NLINAIDDPVTASSQ
+600 
-615 TAIDAARNAYDALS
+615 
-629 NDQKALVGNIS
+629 
-640 ALTDAEAAL
+640 
-649 AVVNLINAI
+649 
-658 GSPITAASQ
+658 
-667 TAIDAARN
+667 
-675 AYDNLTDDQ
+675 
-684 KALVGNL
+684 
-691 SALIDAEA
+691 
-699 ALAVVNQI
+699 
-707 AAIGEVTLSSG
+707 
-718 STIADVRTAYDALTG
+718 
-733 DQQALVGNY
+733 
-742 ATLTAAEAAYN
+742 
-753 TLVTDHAAADA
+753 
-764 VIAQINAIGS
+764 
-774 PITATSQTAIEDAHA
+774 
-789 AYDALT
+789 ALT

-819 LINAIDNPV
+819 LIHAIDDPV
-828 VYTNEC
+828 VYTTAC
-834 HQEILDARTAYD
+834 HDEITDARTAYD
-846 ALSDEQKALVDA
+846 ALTAEQKALVDA

-867 EAAYA
+867 EATYDAL
-872 ASEADHNAANAVID
+872 EADHNAANAVID

-892 NPVVYTD
+892 DPVVYTD

-911 YDNLTQAQKDLI
+911 YNNLTQAQKDLI

-939 SLNVAITAKPDPV
+939 SLNVDITAKPDPV
-952 NAGVYYST
+952 NDGVYYST

-1004 VLRASQADFTLTPSA
+1004 VLRAAEEHFTLTPGA

-1024 VENNALRGT
+1024 VENNALHGT
-1033 DVNMEVPSEHCYV
+1033 DVNMGVPSDHCYV

-1055 FYPLSA
+1055 FYPLST

>member
-1 MRRIKLFFLL
+1 MRKKIFKHFLIV
-11 TALLAIAQGT
+11 ALAMFGVTNA
-21 WAGTKTFTS
+21 WADTKTFTS
-30 FVKGDN
+30 FSEGQN
-36 IQSPV
+36 TQSPV
-41 TVKCWQVS
+41 TVHCSSVS
-49 ANRVLMSMPVEI
+49 SNRAKLCSYGDI
-61 SVSAGYTITSVEFR
+61 SIIVSAGYTITEVKFR
-75 VYSAYDNSYDIN
+75 VYGAYSTN
-87 ASPGTISNKRPTAG
+87 AIKVNNGKLSNTNPTAN
-101 TTVTVSNVNNTSTT
+101 TTVTVSNVNYTQTT
-115 LQSYGNYIADQI
+115 LQSKQGDYSIDQI
-127 QVNYAPVNYT
+127 QVTYTGATYTVNFDKQSGSGGSNSVTATYGSAMPSMTKPSRTGYT
-137 ISYTLNGGSISG
+137 FGGYYTGTNGSGTQYYNANGGSA
-149 SYPTSYNIET
+149 
-159 NTFTLKNPT
+159 KN
-168 RSGYTFTGWTRSN
+168 WD
-181 GSTKQ
+181 Q
-186 TSVSIAKGS
+186 TSNKTLYAKW
-195 TGNKSYTANWQV
+195 TINP
-207 NQASVTT
+207 ASVTT

-230 LVNAGVASNGTM
+230 LVNAGAALNGTM
-242 YYKVGSGSWS
+242 NYRIGTSGSWS

-262 TYTVQYYAKGTGGAS
+262 SYTVQYYAQGTGGAS
-277 DSGTGSVQVTI
+277 NSGTGSVQVTI

-347 VYYQVVGNTNYN
+347 VYYQVVGNDNYN
-359 GNSGSNFQVTIAQSD
+359 GNNGSNFQVTIAQSD

-389 SPITASSQTAISSAR
+389 SPITAASQSAITSAR

-429 ALAVVNLINAIGSPI
+429 ALAVVNQIAAIGSPI

-455 RNAYDNLTDDQ
+455 HNAYEALSNDQ
-466 KALVGNLSALIDAE
+466 KALVGNLSAL
-480 AALAVV
+480 
-486 NQIAAIGEVTL
+486 T
-497 SSGSTIDAARNAY
+497 
-510 NNLTGDQ
+510 
-517 QALVGNYATLTAAE
+517 
-531 AAYNTLV
+531 
-538 ADHAAADAVIDK
+538 
-550 INAIGSPITATSQ
+550 
-563 TAIEDARAAYNALT
+563 
-577 DTQKGY
+577 
-583 VTNDSELT
+583 
-591 AAEAALAAV
+591 
-600 NLINAIDDPVTASSQ
+600 
-615 TAIDAARNAYDALS
+615 
-629 NDQKALVGNIS
+629 
-640 ALTDAEAAL
+640 
-649 AVVNLINAI
+649 
-658 GSPITAASQ
+658 
-667 TAIDAARN
+667 
-675 AYDNLTDDQ
+675 
-684 KALVGNL
+684 
-691 SALIDAEA
+691 DAEA

-718 STIADVRTAYDALTG
+718 STIANVRTAYNALTG

-742 ATLTAAEAAYN
+742 STLTDAEAAYN

-764 VIAQINAIGS
+764 VIDKINAISS
-774 PITATSQTAIEDAHA
+774 PITAADQTAIEDARA
-789 AYDALT
+789 AYNALT

-809 DAEAALAVVN
+809 DAEDALAVVN
-819 LINAIDNPV
+819 LINAIDDPV

-834 HQEILDARTAYD
+834 HQEILDARAAYNNLTQ
-846 ALSDEQKALVDA
+846 AQKDLVDA
-858 TTLQVLTDA
+858 TTLQKLTDA
-867 EAAYA
+867 EADYD
-872 ASEADHNAANAVID
+872 ASEADHNAANAVIA

-892 NPVVYTD
+892 DPVAYTD

-911 YDNLTQAQKDLI
+911 YNNLTQAQKDLI

-939 SLNVAITAKPDPV
+939 SLNVDITAKLDPV
-952 NAGVYYST
+952 NDDVYYST
-960 FYDGSRQLQLP
+960 FYDGSRQLELP

-1033 DVNMEVPSEHCYV
+1033 DVNMGVPSDHCYV

-1073 LDNLPGGPSSAPR
+1073 LDNLPGGANNAPR

-1091 FSEEQTA
+1091 FNQEQVA
-1098 TGMENVQNE
+1098 TGIEDVQGDNVQS
-1107 ETKAQK
+1107 TKVLENGQLIIIK
-1113 VMIDGV
+1113 NGV
-1119 MYIIRGEHMY
+1119 RYNV
-1129 DAQGQI
+1129 QGQI

>member
-1 MRRIKLFFLL
+1 MRKVKLFFLL

-21 WAGTKTFTS
+21 LADTKTFTS

-36 IQSPV
+36 TQSPV
-41 TVKCWQVS
+41 TVNCWNAS
-49 ANRVLMSMPVEI
+49 GNKVLMNMPVEI
-61 SVSAGYTITSVEFR
+61 SVSAGYTINSVVFR
-75 VYSAYDNSYDIN
+75 VYSVYDNSNDIT
-87 ASPGTISNKRPTAG
+87 ADPGTISNTNPTAG
-101 TTVTVSNVNNTSTT
+101 TTVTVSNVNNTKTT
-115 LQSYGNYIADQI
+115 LSSYSNYIVDQI
-127 QVNYAPVNYT
+127 QVNYTANTYSV
-137 ISYTLNGGSISG
+137 SYNANGGTGAPAGQTKTHGTNLTLRGKG
-149 SYPTSYNIET
+149 SLSRT
-159 NTFTLKNPT
+159 
-168 RSGYTFTGWTRSN
+168 GYTTDGWATTTGGNKAYNFGGTYSNNAAITLYAHWNANTYKVTFNGN
-181 GSTKQ
+181 GSTSGSMSDQNFTYGTAQNLTANGFSK
-186 TSVSIAKGS
+186 TGHTFAGWATTS
-195 TGNKSYTANWQV
+195 TGTKAYNNQQSV
-207 NQASVTT
+207 NN
-214 APTAK
+214 
-219 TGLTYN
+219 L
-225 GSAKA
+225 
-230 LVNAGVASNGTM
+230 
-242 YYKVGSGSWS
+242 
-252 TSIPTATNAG
+252 TATNGGTFNLFAVWTVNQYTIKFNNYDG
-262 TYTVQYYAKGTGGAS
+262 TQLQSSKVNYGATPAYTGATPTKPSTAAYTYTFNGWSPA
-277 DSGTGSVQVTI
+277 I
-288 AKANPTV
+288 ATV
-295 TAPTAKSGLKYTG
+295 TG
-308 SAQALVNAGSTT
+308 NA
-320 GGTMQYKVGSGS
+320 
-332 WGTSIPTG
+332 
-340 TDVGTYT
+340 TYT
-347 VYYQVVGNTNYN
+347 AQFTEQINQATVDAA
-359 GNSGSNFQVTIAQSD
+359 IAL
-374 QQKADAVIAQINAIG
+374 INAIG
-389 SPITASSQTAISSAR
+389 SPITAASQSAITSAR

-444 TAASQTAIDAA
+444 TAAD
-455 RNAYDNLTDDQ
+455 
-466 KALVGNLSALIDAE
+466 
-480 AALAVV
+480 
-486 NQIAAIGEVTL
+486 
-497 SSGSTIDAARNAY
+497 
-510 NNLTGDQ
+510 
-517 QALVGNYATLTAAE
+517 
-531 AAYNTLV
+531 
-538 ADHAAADAVIDK
+538 
-550 INAIGSPITATSQ
+550 Q
-563 TAIEDARAAYNALT
+563 TAIEDARAAYEALT

-583 VTNDSELT
+583 VTNYSTLT
-591 AAEAALAAV
+591 
-600 NLINAIDDPVTASSQ
+600 
-615 TAIDAARNAYDALS
+615 
-629 NDQKALVGNIS
+629 
-640 ALTDAEAAL
+640 
-649 AVVNLINAI
+649 
-658 GSPITAASQ
+658 
-667 TAIDAARN
+667 
-675 AYDNLTDDQ
+675 
-684 KALVGNL
+684 
-691 SALIDAEA
+691 DAEA

-764 VIAQINAIGS
+764 VIDKINAIGS
-774 PITATSQTAIEDAHA
+774 PITAADQTAIEDARA
-789 AYDALT
+789 AYEALT

-819 LINAIDNPV
+819 LINAIDDPV

-834 HQEILDARTAYD
+834 HQEILDARAAYEALTA
-846 ALSDEQKALVDA
+846 EQKALVDA

-867 EAAYA
+867 EADYA
-872 ASEADHNAANAVID
+872 ASEANHNAANAVIA

-892 NPVVYTD
+892 DPVAYTD

-939 SLNVAITAKPDPV
+939 SLNVDITAKLDPV
-952 NAGVYYST
+952 NDGVYYST

-1061 PYTLTAHKAYID
+1061 PYTLSAHKAYID
-1073 LDNLPGGPSSAPR
+1073 LNNLPGGTNNAPR

-1091 FSEEQTA
+1091 FSEEQTT

>member
-1 MRRIKLFFLL
+1 MRKVKLFFLL

-21 WAGTKTFTS
+21 WADTKTFTG
-30 FVKGDN
+30 FGEGDN
-36 IQSPV
+36 TNNPV
-41 TVKCWQVS
+41 TVNCRGVS
-49 ANRVLMSMPVEI
+49 GKAWLYSQGYIKI
-61 SVSAGYTITSVEFR
+61 SVSAGYTITEVQFTINKVNTQGSISVT
-75 VYSAYDNSYDIN
+75 N
-87 ASPGTISNKRPTAG
+87 GTLSNTPLVQGAP
-101 TTVTVSNVNNTSTT
+101 VTVSNVNNTQTA
-115 LQSYGNYIADQI
+115 LQTNGSYYINQI
-127 QVNYAPVNYT
+127 QVTYT
-137 ISYTLNGGSISG
+137 GNPYTVTLDMQSGKDGSTSVTATYGSAMPSMTKPTRTGYTFGGYFTGTNGNGTQYYNANGGSVR
-149 SYPTSYNIET
+149 NWD
-159 NTFTLKNPT
+159 K
-168 RSGYTFTGWTRSN
+168 
-181 GSTKQ
+181 
-186 TSVSIAKGS
+186 
-195 TGNKSYTANWQV
+195 TANTTLFAKWTI
-207 NQASVTT
+207 NQAKVTT

-230 LVNAGVASNGTM
+230 LVNAGAASNGTM
-242 YYKVGSGSWS
+242 NYRIGTSGTWS

-262 TYTVQYYAKGTGGAS
+262 SYTVQYCAKGTGGAS
-277 DSGTGSVQVTI
+277 DSGIGNVQVTI

-320 GGTMQYKVGSGS
+320 GGTMQYKVGNGS

-340 TDVGTYT
+340 TDVGSYI
-347 VYYQVVGNTNYN
+347 VSYRVVGGTNYN
-359 GNSGSNFQVTIAQSD
+359 DNSGSSFQVTIAQSD
-374 QQKADAVIAQINAIG
+374 QQKADAVIAQITAIG
-389 SPITASSQTAISSAR
+389 SPITAASQSAITSAR

-429 ALAVVNLINAIGSPI
+429 ALAVVNLIAAIDSPI

-466 KALVGNLSALIDAE
+466 KALVGNLS
-480 AALAVV
+480 
-486 NQIAAIGEVTL
+486 
-497 SSGSTIDAARNAY
+497 
-510 NNLTGDQ
+510 
-517 QALVGNYATLTAAE
+517 TLT
-531 AAYNTLV
+531 N
-538 ADHAAADAVIDK
+538 
-550 INAIGSPITATSQ
+550 
-563 TAIEDARAAYNALT
+563 
-577 DTQKGY
+577 
-583 VTNDSELT
+583 
-591 AAEAALAAV
+591 
-600 NLINAIDDPVTASSQ
+600 
-615 TAIDAARNAYDALS
+615 
-629 NDQKALVGNIS
+629 
-640 ALTDAEAAL
+640 
-649 AVVNLINAI
+649 
-658 GSPITAASQ
+658 
-667 TAIDAARN
+667 
-675 AYDNLTDDQ
+675 
-684 KALVGNL
+684 
-691 SALIDAEA
+691 AEA

-718 STIADVRTAYDALTG
+718 STIANVRTAYDALTAAQK
-733 DQQALVGNY
+733 DLVGNY
-742 ATLTAAEAAYN
+742 STLTDAEAAYN

-764 VIAQINAIGS
+764 VIDKINAIGS
-774 PITATSQTAIEDAHA
+774 PITAADQTAIEEARA
-789 AYDALT
+789 AYNALT

-809 DAEAALAVVN
+809 DAESALAVVN
-819 LINAIDNPV
+819 LINAIDDPV

-834 HQEILDARTAYD
+834 HQEILDAREAYEALTA
-846 ALSDEQKALVDA
+846 EQKALIDA

-867 EAAYA
+867 EADYDALVT
-872 ASEADHNAANAVID
+872 DHAVANAVIN

-892 NPVVYTD
+892 DPVVYTD

-911 YDNLTQAQKDLI
+911 YNNLTQAQKNLI

-939 SLNVAITAKPDPV
+939 SLNVAITAKADPV
-952 NAGVYYST
+952 NDGVYYST
-960 FYDGSRQLQLP
+960 FYDGTRQLQLP

-987 LKKVAVPGDILP
+987 LKKVAVPGGILP

-1019 ASPVS
+1019 ASPIT
-1024 VENNALRGT
+1024 VENNALHGT
-1033 DVNMEVPSEHCYV
+1033 DVNMDVPSDHCYV

-1073 LDNLPGGPSSAPR
+1073 LDNLPGGANNAPR

-1091 FSEEQTA
+1091 FSEEKVA
-1098 TGMENVQNE
+1098 TGVENTDASAKIGGSE
-1107 ETKAQK
+1107 K
-1113 VMIDGV
+1113 VIENGV
-1119 MYIIRGEHMY
+1119 LYIIKNGVRY

>member
-1 MRRIKLFFLL
+1 MRKVKLFFLL
-11 TALLAIAQGT
+11 TALLVIAQGA
-21 WAGTKTFTS
+21 WAQSYPSES
-30 FVKGDN
+30 FYNFSQGNNIKGPLTVNCAEVSSGNAVLKSGKN
-36 IQSPV
+36 ITI
-41 TVKCWQVS
+41 TVS
-49 ANRVLMSMPVEI
+49 T
-61 SVSAGYTITSVEFR
+61 GYTIVGANIEVDQSSNRKDITANNGTLTESKPFAGDVTSLQ
-75 VYSAYDNSYDIN
+75 
-87 ASPGTISNKRPTAG
+87 
-101 TTVTVSNVNNTSTT
+101 NVNNTSTILST
-115 LQSYGNYIADQI
+115 SGQYQFSVMTVYYT
-127 QVNYAPVNYT
+127 PVNYT

-168 RSGYTFTGWTRSN
+168 RSGYTFTGWTGSN

-288 AKANPTV
+288 AKANPSV

-389 SPITASSQTAISSAR
+389 SPVTASSQTAISSAR

-418 TNYTTLTNAEA
+418 TNYTTLTDAEA

-455 RNAYDNLTDDQ
+455 RNAYNNLTDDQ
-466 KALVGNLSALIDAE
+466 KALVGNLSALTDAE

-497 SSGSTIDAARNAY
+497 SSGSTIADVRNAY
-510 NNLTGDQ
+510 DHLTDDQ

-531 AAYNTLV
+531 TAYNTLV

-591 AAEAALAAV
+591 
-600 NLINAIDDPVTASSQ
+600 
-615 TAIDAARNAYDALS
+615 
-629 NDQKALVGNIS
+629 
-640 ALTDAEAAL
+640 
-649 AVVNLINAI
+649 
-658 GSPITAASQ
+658 
-667 TAIDAARN
+667 
-675 AYDNLTDDQ
+675 
-684 KALVGNL
+684 
-691 SALIDAEA
+691 
-699 ALAVVNQI
+699 
-707 AAIGEVTLSSG
+707 
-718 STIADVRTAYDALTG
+718 
-733 DQQALVGNY
+733 
-742 ATLTAAEAAYN
+742 
-753 TLVTDHAAADA
+753 
-764 VIAQINAIGS
+764 
-774 PITATSQTAIEDAHA
+774 
-789 AYDALT
+789 
-795 DTQKGYVT
+795 
-803 NYSELT
+803 

-819 LINAIDNPV
+819 LINAIDDPV
-828 VYTNEC
+828 VYTNAC
-834 HQEILDARTAYD
+834 HDEITNARTAYD

-858 TTLQVLTDA
+858 TTLQKLTDA
-867 EAAYA
+867 EADYDAL
-872 ASEADHNAANAVID
+872 EADHAAADAVIT

-892 NPVVYTD
+892 DPVVYTD

-911 YDNLTQAQKDLI
+911 YDNLTQAQKNLI

-939 SLNVAITAKPDPV
+939 SLNVNITAKPDPV
-952 NAGVYYST
+952 NPGVYYST

-1033 DVNMEVPSEHCYV
+1033 DVNMEVPSDHCYV

-1055 FYPLSA
+1055 FYPLLA
-1061 PYTLTAHKAYID
+1061 PYTLSAHKAYID
-1073 LDNLPGGPSSAPR
+1073 LDNLPGGANNAPR

-1091 FSEEQTA
+1091 FNEEKVA
-1098 TGMENVQNE
+1098 TGVENTDASAKIGGSE
-1107 ETKAQK
+1107 K
-1113 VMIDGV
+1113 VIENGV
-1119 MYIIRGEHMY
+1119 LYIIKNGVRY
-1129 DAQGQI
+1129 DAQGQVI
-1135 VK
+1135 K

>member
-1 MRRIKLFFLL
+1 MRKVKLFFLL
-11 TALLAIAQGT
+11 TALLAIAQGM
-21 WAGTKTFTS
+21 WAGLQTFNSFTS
-30 FVKGDN
+30 GNNTK
-36 IQSPV
+36 SPV
-41 TVKCWQVS
+41 TVNCGAVNSNK
-49 ANRVLMSMPVEI
+49 AVLKSGKNI
-61 SVSAGYTITSVEFR
+61 TITVSTGYEIKSMAFNCQAVNQQAINVSSGQIDVSIPTSPF
-75 VYSAYDNSYDIN
+75 VNYINST
-87 ASPGTISNKRPTAG
+87 SFTMSTAG
-101 TTVTVSNVNNTSTT
+101 EYQISYIEVS
-115 LQSYGNYIADQI
+115 
-127 QVNYAPVNYT
+127 YAPVNYT
-137 ISYTLNGGSISG
+137 ISYTLNGGSVSG
-149 SYPTSYNIET
+149 NPTSYNIET
-159 NTFTLKNPT
+159 ATFTLKNPT
-168 RSGYTFTGWTRSN
+168 RSGYTFTGWTGSN

-219 TGLTYN
+219 TGLTYD

-242 YYKVGSGSWS
+242 YYRIGTSGTWS
-252 TSIPTATNAG
+252 TSVPTATNAG

-288 AKANPTV
+288 AKANPSV

-320 GGTMQYKVGSGS
+320 GGTMQYKVGNGS

-389 SPITASSQTAISSAR
+389 SPITAASQTAISSAR

-466 KALVGNLSALIDAE
+466 KALVGNLSALTDAE

-497 SSGSTIDAARNAY
+497 SSGSTIADVRTAY
-510 NNLTGDQ
+510 NALTDDQ
-517 QALVGNYATLTAAE
+517 QALVGNYATLTDAE

-538 ADHAAADAVIDK
+538 TDHAAADAVIDK

-577 DTQKGY
+577 YTQKGY
-583 VTNDSELT
+583 VTND
-591 AAEAALAAV
+591 
-600 NLINAIDDPVTASSQ
+600 
-615 TAIDAARNAYDALS
+615 
-629 NDQKALVGNIS
+629 
-640 ALTDAEAAL
+640 
-649 AVVNLINAI
+649 
-658 GSPITAASQ
+658 
-667 TAIDAARN
+667 
-675 AYDNLTDDQ
+675 
-684 KALVGNL
+684 
-691 SALIDAEA
+691 
-699 ALAVVNQI
+699 
-707 AAIGEVTLSSG
+707 
-718 STIADVRTAYDALTG
+718 
-733 DQQALVGNY
+733 
-742 ATLTAAEAAYN
+742 
-753 TLVTDHAAADA
+753 
-764 VIAQINAIGS
+764 
-774 PITATSQTAIEDAHA
+774 
-789 AYDALT
+789 
-795 DTQKGYVT
+795 
-803 NYSELT
+803 SELT

-819 LINAIDNPV
+819 LINAIDDPV

-834 HQEILDARTAYD
+834 HQEILDARTAYE
-846 ALSDEQKALVDA
+846 ALTAEQKALVDA
-858 TTLQVLTDA
+858 TTLQKLTDA
-867 EAAYA
+867 EADYDALV
-872 ASEADHNAANAVID
+872 ADHNAANAVID

-892 NPVVYTD
+892 DPVVYTD

-911 YDNLTQAQKDLI
+911 YNNLTQAQKDLI

-939 SLNVAITAKPDPV
+939 SLNVNITAKPDPV
-952 NAGVYYST
+952 NDGVYYST

-987 LKKVAVPGDILP
+987 LKKVAVSGDILP

-1073 LDNLPGGPSSAPR
+1073 LDNLPGGANNAPR

-1098 TGMENVQNE
+1098 TGMERVQNE

>member
-21 WAGTKTFTS
+21 WADTKTFTG
-30 FVKGDN
+30 FGEGN
-36 IQSPV
+36 NTNSPV
-41 TVKCWQVS
+41 TVNCKS
-49 ANRVLMSMPVEI
+49 ASGKAWLYSQGNIQI
-61 SVSAGYTITSVEFR
+61 SVSAGYTITEVQFI
-75 VYSAYDNSYDIN
+75 IN
-87 ASPGTISNKRPTAG
+87 QVNTSGSITANGTKLTQGVPVT
-101 TTVTVSNVNNTSTT
+101 TVSNVNNTQTT
-115 LQSYGNYIADQI
+115 LQTNGSYYINWI
-127 QVNYAPVNYT
+127 QVTYT
-137 ISYTLNGGSISG
+137 GNPYTVTFDKQSGTNGSNSVTATYGSAMPSATMPTRTGYTFGGYYTGTNGSGTQYYNANGGSARNWDKTADTKL
-149 SYPTSYNIET
+149 YA
-159 NTFTLKNPT
+159 K
-168 RSGYTFTGWTRSN
+168 WT
-181 GSTKQ
+181 
-186 TSVSIAKGS
+186 I
-195 TGNKSYTANWQV
+195 

-230 LVNAGVASNGTM
+230 LVNAGTASNGTM
-242 YYKVGSGSWS
+242 NYRIGTSGSWS
-252 TSIPTATNAG
+252 TSIPTATDAG
-262 TYTVQYYAKGTGGAS
+262 SYTVQYYAQGTGGAS
-277 DSGTGSVQVTI
+277 NSATGSVQVTI

-295 TAPTAKSGLKYTG
+295 TPPTAKSGLKYTG

-389 SPITASSQTAISSAR
+389 SPITAASQSAITSAR

-455 RNAYDNLTDDQ
+455 RNAYD
-466 KALVGNLSALIDAE
+466 A
-480 AALAVV
+480 
-486 NQIAAIGEVTL
+486 
-497 SSGSTIDAARNAY
+497 
-510 NNLTGDQ
+510 LTGDQ
-517 QALVGNYATLTAAE
+517 QALVGNL
-531 AAYNTLV
+531 
-538 ADHAAADAVIDK
+538 
-550 INAIGSPITATSQ
+550 
-563 TAIEDARAAYNALT
+563 
-577 DTQKGY
+577 
-583 VTNDSELT
+583 
-591 AAEAALAAV
+591 
-600 NLINAIDDPVTASSQ
+600 
-615 TAIDAARNAYDALS
+615 
-629 NDQKALVGNIS
+629 S
-640 ALTDAEAAL
+640 ALT
-649 AVVNLINAI
+649 
-658 GSPITAASQ
+658 
-667 TAIDAARN
+667 
-675 AYDNLTDDQ
+675 
-684 KALVGNL
+684 
-691 SALIDAEA
+691 DAEA

-718 STIADVRTAYDALTG
+718 STIANVRTAYDALTG
-733 DQQALVGNY
+733 DQQVLVGNY

-764 VIAQINAIGS
+764 VIDKINAIIP
-774 PITATSQTAIEDAHA
+774 PITAADQTAIEDARA
-789 AYDALT
+789 AYNALT

-819 LINAIDNPV
+819 LINAIDDPV

-834 HQEILDARTAYD
+834 HQEILDARAAYD

-858 TTLQVLTDA
+858 TTLQKLTDA
-867 EAAYA
+867 EADYDALV
-872 ASEADHNAANAVID
+872 ADHAAADAVID

-892 NPVVYTD
+892 DPVVYTD

-911 YDNLTQAQKDLI
+911 YDNLTQAQKNLI
-923 DASTLQK
+923 DASTLLK

-939 SLNVAITAKPDPV
+939 SLNVDITAKPDPV
-952 NAGVYYST
+952 NDGVYYST

-987 LKKVAVPGDILP
+987 LKKVAVQGDILP

-1004 VLRASQADFTLTPSA
+1004 VLRASQADFTLIPSA

-1073 LDNLPGGPSSAPR
+1073 LDNLPGGANNAPR

>member
-1 MRRIKLFFLL
+1 MRKVKLFFLL

-21 WAGTKTFTS
+21 LAQSYPSES
-30 FVKGDN
+30 FYNFSQGNNIKGPLTVNCAEVNSDN
-36 IQSPV
+36 NAVLKSGKDITI
-41 TVKCWQVS
+41 TVS
-49 ANRVLMSMPVEI
+49 T
-61 SVSAGYTITSVEFR
+61 GYTIVGANIEVAQSSNRKDITATNGTLTESKPFAGDVTSLQ
-75 VYSAYDNSYDIN
+75 
-87 ASPGTISNKRPTAG
+87 
-101 TTVTVSNVNNTSTT
+101 NVNNTSTILST
-115 LQSYGNYIADQI
+115 SGQYQFSVMTVYYTPI
-127 QVNYAPVNYT
+127 NYT
-137 ISYTLNGGSISG
+137 ITYNLNGGSISG

-159 NTFTLKNPT
+159 ATFTLKNPT
-168 RSGYTFTGWTRSN
+168 RSGYTFTGWTGSN
-181 GSTKQ
+181 GTNKQ
-186 TSVSIAKGS
+186 TSVSITKGS

-207 NQASVTT
+207 NQAKVTT

-389 SPITASSQTAISSAR
+389 SPITAASQSAISSAR

-444 TAASQTAIDAA
+444 TAASQTAINAA

-466 KALVGNLSALIDAE
+466 KALVGNLSALTDAE

-497 SSGSTIDAARNAY
+497 SSGSTIADVRTAY
-510 NNLTGDQ
+510 NALTGDQ

-563 TAIEDARAAYNALT
+563 TAIEDARAAYDALT

-583 VTNDSELT
+583 VTND
-591 AAEAALAAV
+591 
-600 NLINAIDDPVTASSQ
+600 
-615 TAIDAARNAYDALS
+615 
-629 NDQKALVGNIS
+629 
-640 ALTDAEAAL
+640 
-649 AVVNLINAI
+649 
-658 GSPITAASQ
+658 
-667 TAIDAARN
+667 
-675 AYDNLTDDQ
+675 
-684 KALVGNL
+684 
-691 SALIDAEA
+691 
-699 ALAVVNQI
+699 
-707 AAIGEVTLSSG
+707 
-718 STIADVRTAYDALTG
+718 
-733 DQQALVGNY
+733 
-742 ATLTAAEAAYN
+742 
-753 TLVTDHAAADA
+753 
-764 VIAQINAIGS
+764 
-774 PITATSQTAIEDAHA
+774 
-789 AYDALT
+789 
-795 DTQKGYVT
+795 
-803 NYSELT
+803 SELT

-819 LINAIDNPV
+819 LINAIDDPV

-834 HQEILDARTAYD
+834 HQEILDARAAYD

-872 ASEADHNAANAVID
+872 TLVDDHAAADAVIN

-892 NPVVYTD
+892 DPVVYTD

-939 SLNVAITAKPDPV
+939 SLNVNITAKEDPV
-952 NAGVYYST
+952 NDGVYYST

-980 VSGDKML
+980 VSSDKML

-1033 DVNMEVPSEHCYV
+1033 DVNMEVPSEDCYV

-1061 PYTLTAHKAYID
+1061 PYTLSAHKAFID
-1073 LDNLPGGPSSAPR
+1073 LDNLPGGANNAPR

-1098 TGMENVQNE
+1098 TGMENVQGDNVQS
-1107 ETKAQK
+1107 TK
-1113 VMIDGV
+1113 VLENGV
-1119 MYIIRGEHMY
+1119 LYIIKNGVRY

>member
-1 MRRIKLFFLL
+1 MRKVKLFFLL

-21 WAGTKTFTS
+21 WAQSYPSQTFNSVNQGNNTK
-30 FVKGDN
+30 
-36 IQSPV
+36 SPV
-41 TVKCWQVS
+41 TVNCAAVS
-49 ANRVLMSMPVEI
+49 SSMPVLSSGNNITI
-61 SVSAGYTITSVEFR
+61 SISAGYTIVG
-75 VYSAYDNSYDIN
+75 VALVVDQ
-87 ASPGTISNKRPTAG
+87 ASSRKTITATNGTLTAPTPSQG
-101 TTVTVSNVNNTSTT
+101 DVTTVQNVNNSSTT
-115 LQSYGNYIADQI
+115 LSTSGNYRFEWMTVYYTPID
-127 QVNYAPVNYT
+127 YT
-137 ISYTLNGGSISG
+137 ITYNLNNGSVSG
-149 SYPTSYNIET
+149 NPTSYNIET

-168 RSGYTFTGWTRSN
+168 RSGYTFTGWTGSN
-181 GSTKQ
+181 GNTKQ

-242 YYKVGSGSWS
+242 HYKIGTSGSWS

-262 TYTVQYYAKGTGGAS
+262 SYTVQYYAKGTGGAS

-295 TAPTAKSGLKYTG
+295 TAPTAKTGLKYTG

-332 WGTSIPTG
+332 WDTSIPTG

-347 VYYQVVGNTNYN
+347 VYYQVASSANYN
-359 GNSGSNFQVTIAQSD
+359 GNNGSNFQVTIAQSD

-389 SPITASSQTAISSAR
+389 SPITAASQSAITSAR

-444 TAASQTAIDAA
+444 TAASQTAIEDA

-466 KALVGNLSALIDAE
+466 KALVGNLSAL
-480 AALAVV
+480 
-486 NQIAAIGEVTL
+486 T
-497 SSGSTIDAARNAY
+497 
-510 NNLTGDQ
+510 
-517 QALVGNYATLTAAE
+517 
-531 AAYNTLV
+531 
-538 ADHAAADAVIDK
+538 
-550 INAIGSPITATSQ
+550 
-563 TAIEDARAAYNALT
+563 
-577 DTQKGY
+577 
-583 VTNDSELT
+583 
-591 AAEAALAAV
+591 
-600 NLINAIDDPVTASSQ
+600 
-615 TAIDAARNAYDALS
+615 
-629 NDQKALVGNIS
+629 
-640 ALTDAEAAL
+640 
-649 AVVNLINAI
+649 
-658 GSPITAASQ
+658 
-667 TAIDAARN
+667 
-675 AYDNLTDDQ
+675 
-684 KALVGNL
+684 
-691 SALIDAEA
+691 DAEA

-742 ATLTAAEAAYN
+742 STLTAAEAAYN
-753 TLVTDHAAADA
+753 TLVADHAAADA

-774 PITATSQTAIEDAHA
+774 PITAADQTAIEDARA

-809 DAEAALAVVN
+809 DAESALAVVN
-819 LINAIDNPV
+819 LINAIDDPV

-834 HQEILDARTAYD
+834 HQEILDARAAYD

-872 ASEADHNAANAVID
+872 TLVDDHNAANAVIA

-892 NPVVYTD
+892 DPVVYTD

-911 YDNLTQAQKDLI
+911 YNNLTQAQKDLI

-939 SLNVAITAKPDPV
+939 SLNVDITAKLDPV

-1033 DVNMEVPSEHCYV
+1033 DVNMTVPSEHCYV

-1055 FYPLSA
+1055 FYPLSGS
-1061 PYTLTAHKAYID
+1061 YTLTAHKAYID
-1073 LDNLPGGPSSAPR
+1073 LDNLPGGANNAPR
-1086 RLRFV
+1086 RPRFV

-1129 DAQGQI
+1129 DAQGQVI
-1135 VK
+1135 K